1 MTAKSRLKNAL
12 VYLAGAFILTAIIV
26 YFMTGSTNTA
36 FASGAGAG
44 FGWALMVPLFGT
56 VKSRMS

>member
-1 MTAKSRLKNAL
+1 MTVKNRLKNAL
-12 VYLAGAFILTAIIV
+12 IYFVGAFIVTAIIV
-26 YFMTGSTNTA
+26 YFMTESTNTA

-44 FGWALMVPLFGT
+44 FGWALMVLLFGT

>member
-1 MTAKSRLKNAL
+1 MTAKSKFKNAP
-12 VYLAGAFILTAIIV
+12 VYFVGAFILTAIIV

-36 FASGAGAG
+36 FASGVGAG
-44 FGWALMVPLFGT
+44 FGWALMVLLFGT